1 MRHAIAGIAALGALT
16 VAVAAANGSGRS
28 LYKSLRT
35 TPYPDTALPAA
46 YSSAKVSTAPL
57 TSSSRSHGA
66 TGAVDVHVNG
76 PDADAGVVFVVFETP
91 AAAAA
96 SLVSAVPAVSG
107 LSVERAGRVSG
118 QAGSAVY
125 AGSFTQT
132 DALGVE
138 NVEGVTYAVV
148 PHGNVLVAGFT
159 YAPTKTRNGG
169 GAVALVRSGLAHLQ
183 AVSG

>member
-1 MRHAIAGIAALGALT
+1 MQ
-16 VAVAAANGSGRS
+16 S
-28 LYKSLRT
+28 LFKSLRT
-35 TPYPDTALPAA
+35 TVYPDTALPAA
-46 YSSAKVSTAPL
+46 YSSAKVSPTPL
-57 TSSSRSHGA
+57 ASSARSHGA
-66 TGAVDVHVNG
+66 TGAVAVHVNG
-76 PDADAGVVFVVFETP
+76 PDADAGVVFVVFNTP

-96 SLVSAVPAVSG
+96 SLASAVPAVSG
-107 LSVERAGRVSG
+107 LTVKPAGKVPG

-125 AGSFTQT
+125 VGSFTQT

-159 YAPTKTRNGG
+159 YAPTRTQNGG